1 MARTKQTARKSTGG
15 KAPRKQLATKAAR
28 KSAPAT
34 GGVKKPHRYRPG
46 TVALREIRRYQ
57 KSTELLIRK
66 LPFQRLVREIA
77 QDFKTDLRFQSSAV
91 MALQEASEAYLVG
104 LFEDTNLCAIHA
116 KRVTIMPKDIQLARR
131 IRGERGITK
140 PAIRR
145 LARRGGVKRIS
156 GLIYEET
163 RGVLKVFLENVIRD
177 AVTYTEHAKRK
188 TVTAMDV
195 VYALKRQGR
204 TLYGFGEVAPA
215 AAPAA
220 APAKPAKK
228 KAAKPKRTGPSLGE
242 LIVKA
247 VGASKERSGV
257 SAAALR
263 KSFGCRRLRC
273 GEEQS
278 PCQDYSQEP
287 GEEARKKAAPKAKKP
302 AAKKPAAA
310 KKAAS
315 AKKSPKKP
323 KKPAAK
329 KQAKSPKKAAK
340 PAKKGRQEPQEGYK
354 AKAELSS
361 QKEPLTN
368 QDPEGLKQRHR
379 LHGRS
384 LGLRETS
391 PFSSLYTFLLFKER
405 KMARTKQTA
414 RKSTGGKAPRKQ
426 LATKAARKSAPATGG
441 VKKPHRYRPGTVALR
456 EIRRYQKSTELLI
469 RKLPFQRLV
478 REIAQDFK
486 TDLRFQ
492 SSAVM
497 ALQEASE
504 AYLVGLFE
512 DTNLCAIHAKRV
524 TIMPKDIQLA
534 RRIRGERA

>member
-131 IRGERGITK
+131 IRGER
-140 PAIRR
+140 
-145 LARRGGVKRIS
+145 
-156 GLIYEET
+156 
-163 RGVLKVFLENVIRD
+163 
-177 AVTYTEHAKRK
+177 
-188 TVTAMDV
+188 
-195 VYALKRQGR
+195 
-204 TLYGFGEVAPA
+204 
-215 AAPAA
+215 
-220 APAKPAKK
+220 
-228 KAAKPKRTGPSLGE
+228 
-242 LIVKA
+242 
-247 VGASKERSGV
+247 
-257 SAAALR
+257 
-263 KSFGCRRLRC
+263 
-273 GEEQS
+273 
-278 PCQDYSQEP
+278 
-287 GEEARKKAAPKAKKP
+287 
-302 AAKKPAAA
+302 
-310 KKAAS
+310 
-315 AKKSPKKP
+315 
-323 KKPAAK
+323 
-329 KQAKSPKKAAK
+329 
-340 PAKKGRQEPQEGYK
+340 
-354 AKAELSS
+354 
-361 QKEPLTN
+361 
-368 QDPEGLKQRHR
+368 
-379 LHGRS
+379 
-384 LGLRETS
+384 TS
-391 PFSSLYTFLLFKER
+391 E
-405 KMARTKQTA
+405 MARTKQTA